1 MEETPKIRPEWI
13 MEETPQIKAEC
24 ISYKAAMK
32 ITGLSRGTLWK
43 MTRDG
48 LIPASKQGRAV
59 RLHRKS
65 IDSLM
70 WRGTEDTVAG
80 TDLSESGHS
89 PEDR

>member
-1 MEETPKIRPEWI
+1 MEETPKIWPEWI
-13 MEETPQIKAEC
+13 
-24 ISYKAAMK
+24 SYRDAMK
-32 ITGLSRGTLWK
+32 ITGLSRVTLWK
-43 MTRDG
+43 MTKNG

-65 IDSLM
+65 IDALM

-80 TDLSESGHS
+80 TDLSESGHF

>member
-13 MEETPQIKAEC
+13 
-24 ISYKAAMK
+24 SYRDAMM
-32 ITGLSRGTLWK
+32 ITGLSRVTLWK

-48 LIPASKQGRAV
+48 LIPASRQGRAV

-65 IDSLM
+65 IDALM
-70 WRGTEDTVAG
+70 WRGTEADATG
-80 TDLSESGHS
+80 IDPGESRFS

>member
-1 MEETPKIRPEWI
+1 
-13 MEETPQIKAEC
+13 MEETPQIKPEW
-24 ISYKAAMK
+24 ISYKDAQK
-32 ITGLSRGTLWK
+32 ITGLSRVTLWK
-43 MTRDG
+43 LAKNG

-65 IDSLM
+65 IDALM

-80 TDLSESGHS
+80 TDLSESGHF

>member
-1 MEETPKIRPEWI
+1 MDKIPE
-13 MEETPQIKAEC
+13 IKAEW

-32 ITGLSRGTLWK
+32 ITGLSRGTLWRLTK
-43 MTRDG
+43 DG
-48 LIPASKQGRAV
+48 FIPASKQGRAV

-65 IDSLM
+65 IDALM

-80 TDLSESGHS
+80 TDLSESRHF

>member
-1 MEETPKIRPEWI
+1 MEETTQIKPEWI
-13 MEETPQIKAEC
+13 
-24 ISYKAAMK
+24 SYRDAMK
-32 ITGLSRGTLWK
+32 ITGLSRVTLWK
-43 MTRDG
+43 LTKNG

-65 IDSLM
+65 IDALM

-80 TDLSESGHS
+80 TDLSESGYF

>member
-1 MEETPKIRPEWI
+1 
-13 MEETPQIKAEC
+13 MEETPQIKPEWV
-24 ISYKAAMK
+24 SYRDAMK
-32 ITGLSRGTLWK
+32 ITGLSRVTLWK
-43 MTRDG
+43 LTKNG

-65 IDSLM
+65 IDALM

-80 TDLSESGHS
+80 TDPGESGHF

>member
-1 MEETPKIRPEWI
+1 MDEIPE
-13 MEETPQIKAEC
+13 IKAEW
-24 ISYKAAMK
+24 ISYKAAQK
-32 ITGLSRGTLWK
+32 LTGLSRGTLFRLTK
-43 MTRDG
+43 DG
-48 LIPASKQGRAV
+48 FIPASKQGRAV

-65 IDSLM
+65 IDALM

>member
-1 MEETPKIRPEWI
+1 
-13 MEETPQIKAEC
+13 MEETPQIKPEW
-24 ISYKAAMK
+24 ISYRDAMK
-32 ITGLSRGTLWK
+32 ITSLSRVTLWK

-48 LIPASKQGRAV
+48 RIPASRQGRAV
-59 RLHRKS
+59 RLHRE
-65 IDSLM
+65 SLDKVM